1 MWKTVKINDVCLVTD
16 YVANGSFKSLSD
28 NVKYL
33 TNDGYAILVRLT
45 DFTKGWNGD
54 YKYVDEHAYNFLT
67 KTKLFAGDLI
77 ISNVGEPGKTFLVPE
92 LDMPM
97 TLGPNSILV
106 RPNNNILNTKY
117 FKYLIDSLYGKSLLD
132 KIISGTTQ
140 KKFNKTGF
148 RNLEIPLPPLAEQDR
163 IVAKLDA
170 AFTEIDGAIEGSK
183 KQETEVLKYGYRA
196 ITNTLKN
203 LANIY
208 SSKPLNDV
216 VIIQPKKKL
225 ALEKIS
231 ESDDVSFM
239 GMKELGIEQKYTEA
253 INTKPLNEV
262 FKSYQ
267 YFEEND
273 VVFAKITPC
282 YQNGKLGIMKNLKN
296 GIGFG
301 SSEFVVLRPN
311 SEVHSE
317 YIYYCLLDETFRK
330 NGTKNMSGAVG
341 HKRVT
346 KDYYFN
352 YQIAVPPL
360 SMQIE
365 CIKEFDEI
373 WKHAEIISKLK
384 HKKINELISLK
395 SAILKRELQSS
406 EAA

>member
-1 MWKTVKINDVCLVTD
+1 MWEKVKLGDVCDLQ
-16 YVANGSFKSLSD
+16 NGFAFKSNLF
-28 NVKYL
+28 KE
-33 TNDGYAILVRLT
+33 DGLPILRISNIQE
-45 DFTKGWNGD
+45 D
-54 YKYVDEHAYNFLT
+54 
-67 KTKLFAGDLI
+67 I
-77 ISNVGEPGKTFLVPE
+77 ISLEKLVYFSQNDYSIDFERYKVHQNDLLIAMSGATTGKLGFNQSGKTFFLNQRVGKFLPHK
-92 LDMPM
+92 
-97 TLGPNSILV
+97 TLN
-106 RPNNNILNTKY
+106 K
-117 FKYLIDSLYGKSLLD
+117 KYLYYILSTKVEENLN
-132 KIISGTTQ
+132 ISRGAAQ
-140 KKFNKTGF
+140 P
-148 RNLEIPLPPLAEQDR
+148 NLSTKQIKDIEFFLPPLAEQER

-170 AFTEIDGAIEGSK
+170 AFAEIDGTIEGSK
-183 KQETEVLKYGYRA
+183 KQETEVLKFGYRA
-196 ITNTLKN
+196 ITNKLKN

-231 ESDDVSFM
+231 ECDDVSFM
-239 GMKELGIEQKYTEA
+239 GMKELGIEQKYSEA

-282 YQNGKLGIMKNLKN
+282 YENGKLGIMKNLKN

-311 SEVHSE
+311 KEVHSE
-317 YIYYCLLDETFRK
+317 YIYYCLLDEAFRK

-365 CIKEFDEI
+365 CIRELDEI
-373 WKHAEIISKLK
+373 WKQVEIISKLK

-395 SAILKRELQSS
+395 SAILKQELQLS

>member
-1 MWKTVKINDVCLVTD
+1 
-16 YVANGSFKSLSD
+16 
-28 NVKYL
+28 
-33 TNDGYAILVRLT
+33 
-45 DFTKGWNGD
+45 
-54 YKYVDEHAYNFLT
+54 
-67 KTKLFAGDLI
+67 
-77 ISNVGEPGKTFLVPE
+77 
-92 LDMPM
+92 MPM